1 MDKPQHTVAII
12 QARMSSSRLPHKVL
26 KPLGG
31 KPIIA
36 QIFRRLKQCRT
47 LDQIILATSINED
60 DDPIVGLCEEIGL
73 PCTRGSLDDVL
84 DRYYQTATQA
94 QATTIVRI
102 TADCPVIDPVVVDAV
117 VTACRAGGY
126 DYYGLTGSFPDG
138 LDVEVFRFEALAR
151 AWREATLKSEREHVG
166 PFLGKHPELFKLGGL
181 HLFEGLSHHR
191 WTVDEPRDY
200 ALLQI
205 IYDRLDRPDRIFLTN
220 DILALMDREPGLMAI
235 NSGILRNEGYAK
247 SLNEDEAVR

>member
-1 MDKPQHTVAII
+1 MVQINQTVAII
-12 QARMSSSRLPHKVL
+12 QARMSSSRLQHKVL
-26 KPLGG
+26 MPLGG
-31 KPIIA
+31 QPIIA

-47 LDQIILATSINED
+47 IDQIILATSTND
-60 DDPIVGLCEEIGL
+60 DDNPITGLCQQIGL
-73 PCTRGSLDDVL
+73 PCSRGSLDDVL

-94 QATTIVRI
+94 KATTIVRI

-126 DYYGLTGSFPDG
+126 DYYGLSGSFPDG
-138 LDVEVFRFEALAR
+138 LDVEVFRYEALAR

-200 ALLQI
+200 ALLQV
-205 IYDRLDRPDRIFLTN
+205 IYDRLDRPDRVFLTN
-220 DILALMDREPGLMAI
+220 DILALMDREPGLMEI
-235 NSGILRNEGYAK
+235 NSGIIRNEGYAK

>member
-1 MDKPQHTVAII
+1 M
-12 QARMSSSRLPHKVL
+12 
-26 KPLGG
+26 PLGG

-36 QIFRRLKQCRT
+36 QIFRRLKQCLT
-47 LDQIILATSINED
+47 LDQIILATSTNED
-60 DDPIVGLCEEIGL
+60 DNPIAELCQQIGL
-73 PCTRGSLDDVL
+73 PCSRGSLDDVL
-84 DRYYQTATQA
+84 DRYYQTATKA
-94 QATTIVRI
+94 KATIIVRI

-126 DYYGLTGSFPDG
+126 DYYGITGGFPDG
-138 LDVEVFRFEALAR
+138 LDVEIFRYEALAR

-191 WTVDEPRDY
+191 WTVDEPHDY
-200 ALLQI
+200 ALLQA
-205 IYDRLDRPDRIFLTN
+205 IYDRLDRPDRVFLTN
-220 DILALMDREPGLMAI
+220 DILALMDREPGLMEI
-235 NSGILRNEGYAK
+235 NSGIIRNEGYAK

>member
-1 MDKPQHTVAII
+1 MVQINQTVAII
-12 QARMSSSRLPHKVL
+12 QARMSSSRLQHKVL
-26 KPLGG
+26 MPLGG
-31 KPIIA
+31 EPIIA

-47 LDQIILATSINED
+47 LDQIILATSTNED
-60 DDPIVGLCEEIGL
+60 DNPIAELCQQIGL
-73 PCTRGSLDDVL
+73 PCSRGSLDDVL
-84 DRYYQTATQA
+84 DRYYQTATHA
-94 QATTIVRI
+94 KATTIVRI

-126 DYYGLTGSFPDG
+126 DYYGLSGSFPDG
-138 LDVEVFRFEALAR
+138 LDVEVFRYEALAR

-200 ALLQI
+200 ALLQA
-205 IYDRLDRPDRIFLTN
+205 IYDRLDRPDRVFLTN
-220 DILALMDREPGLMAI
+220 DILALMDREPGLMEI
-235 NSGILRNEGYAK
+235 NSGIIRNEGYAK
-247 SLNEDEAVR
+247 SLNEDEALR

>member
-1 MDKPQHTVAII
+1 MDKPHNTVAII

-31 KPIIA
+31 QPIIA

-47 LDQIILATSINED
+47 LDQIILATSIND
-60 DDPIVGLCEEIGL
+60 DDTPITELCHAIGL
-73 PCTRGSLDDVL
+73 PFTRGSLDDVL

-94 QATTIVRI
+94 EATTIVRI

-138 LDVEVFRFEALAR
+138 LDVEVFRYEALAR

-166 PFLGKHPELFKLGGL
+166 PYLGKHPELFKLGGL

-200 ALLQI
+200 ALLQA
-205 IYDRLDRPDRIFLTN
+205 IYDRLDHPDRVFLTN
-220 DILALMDREPGLMAI
+220 DILALMEAEPELMMI
-235 NSGILRNEGYAK
+235 NSGIIRNEGYAK

>member
-1 MDKPQHTVAII
+1 M
-12 QARMSSSRLPHKVL
+12 
-26 KPLGG
+26 PLGG
-31 KPIIA
+31 QPIIA

-47 LDQIILATSINED
+47 LDQIILATSTND
-60 DDPIVGLCEEIGL
+60 DDNPIAGLCQQIGL
-73 PCTRGSLDDVL
+73 PCSRGSLDDVL

-94 QATTIVRI
+94 KATNIVRI

-126 DYYGLTGSFPDG
+126 DYYGLSGSFPDG
-138 LDVEVFRFEALAR
+138 LDVEVFRYEALAR

-200 ALLQI
+200 ALLQA
-205 IYDRLDRPDRIFLTN
+205 IYDRLDRPDRVFLTN
-220 DILALMDREPGLMAI
+220 DILALMDREPGLMEI
-235 NSGILRNEGYAK
+235 NSGIIRNEGYAK

>member
-1 MDKPQHTVAII
+1 MVQINQTVAII
-12 QARMSSSRLPHKVL
+12 QARMSSSRLQHKVL
-26 KPLGG
+26 MPLGG
-31 KPIIA
+31 QPIIA

-47 LDQIILATSINED
+47 LDQIILATSTNED
-60 DDPIVGLCEEIGL
+60 DNPIAELCQQIGL
-73 PCTRGSLDDVL
+73 PCSRGSLDDVL
-84 DRYYQTATQA
+84 DRYYQTATHA
-94 QATTIVRI
+94 KATTIVRI

-126 DYYGLTGSFPDG
+126 DYYGLSGSFPDG
-138 LDVEVFRFEALAR
+138 LDVEVFRYEALAR

-200 ALLQI
+200 ALLQA
-205 IYDRLDRPDRIFLTN
+205 IYDRLDRPDRVFLTN
-220 DILALMDREPGLMAI
+220 DILALMDRERGLMEI
-235 NSGILRNEGYAK
+235 NSGIIRNEGYAK

>member
-1 MDKPQHTVAII
+1 MVQINQTVAII
-12 QARMSSSRLPHKVL
+12 QARMSSSRLQHKVL
-26 KPLGG
+26 MPLGG
-31 KPIIA
+31 QPIIA

-47 LDQIILATSINED
+47 LDQIILATSTNED
-60 DDPIVGLCEEIGL
+60 DNPIAELCQQIGL
-73 PCTRGSLDDVL
+73 PCSRGSLDDVL
-84 DRYYQTATQA
+84 DRYYQTATKA
-94 QATTIVRI
+94 KATTIVRI

-126 DYYGLTGSFPDG
+126 DYYGLSGSFPDG
-138 LDVEVFRFEALAR
+138 LDVEVFRYEALAR

-191 WTVDEPRDY
+191 WTVDESHDY
-200 ALLQI
+200 ALLQA
-205 IYDRLDRPDRIFLTN
+205 IYDRLDRPDRVFLTN
-220 DILALMDREPGLMAI
+220 DILALMDREPGLMEI
-235 NSGILRNEGYAK
+235 NSGIIRNEGYAK

>member
-1 MDKPQHTVAII
+1 MIQINQTVAII
-12 QARMSSSRLPHKVL
+12 QARMSSSRLLHKVL
-26 KPLGG
+26 MPLGG
-31 KPIIA
+31 QPIIA

-47 LDQIILATSINED
+47 LDQIILATSTND
-60 DDPIVGLCEEIGL
+60 DDNPIAELCHDIGL
-73 PCTRGSLDDVL
+73 PCSRGSLEDVL
-84 DRYYQTATQA
+84 DRYYQTATKA
-94 QATTIVRI
+94 HATTIVRI

-126 DYYGLTGSFPDG
+126 DYYGIAGGFPDG
-138 LDVEVFRFEALAR
+138 LDVEIFRYEALAR
-151 AWREATLKSEREHVG
+151 AWREAELKSEREHVG

-200 ALLQI
+200 MLLQA
-205 IYDRLDRPDRIFLTN
+205 IYDRLDHPDRVFLTN
-220 DILALMDREPGLMAI
+220 DILSLMDREPGLMEI
-235 NSGILRNEGYAK
+235 NSGIIRNEGYAK

>member
-1 MDKPQHTVAII
+1 
-12 QARMSSSRLPHKVL
+12 MSSSRLQHKVL
-26 KPLGG
+26 MPLGG
-31 KPIIA
+31 QPIIA

-47 LDQIILATSINED
+47 LDQIILATSTND
-60 DDPIVGLCEEIGL
+60 DDNPIAELCQQIGL
-73 PCTRGSLDDVL
+73 PCSRGSLDDVL

-94 QATTIVRI
+94 KATTIVRI

-126 DYYGLTGSFPDG
+126 DYYGLSGSFPDG
-138 LDVEVFRFEALAR
+138 LDVEVFRYDALAR
-151 AWREATLKSEREHVG
+151 AWREAKLKSEREHVG

-200 ALLQI
+200 VLLQA
-205 IYDRLDRPDRIFLTN
+205 IYDRLDYPDRVFLTN
-220 DILALMDREPGLMAI
+220 DILALMEAEPELMMI
-235 NSGILRNEGYAK
+235 NSGIIRNEGYAK

>member
-1 MDKPQHTVAII
+1 MVQINQTVAII
-12 QARMSSSRLPHKVL
+12 QARMSSSRLPNKVL
-26 KPLGG
+26 MPLGG

-36 QIFRRLKQCRT
+36 QIFRRLQQCQT

-60 DDPIVGLCEEIGL
+60 DNPIANLCEEIGL
-73 PCTRGSLDDVL
+73 PCSRGSLDDVL
-84 DRYYQTATQA
+84 DRYYQAATQA

-126 DYYGLTGSFPDG
+126 DYYGITGSFPDG
-138 LDVEVFRFEALAR
+138 LDVEVFRYEALAR
-151 AWREATLKSEREHVG
+151 AWREAALKSEREHVG
-166 PFLGKHPELFKLGGL
+166 PYLGKHPELFKLGGL

-200 ALLQI
+200 VLLQA
-205 IYDRLDRPDRIFLTN
+205 IYDRLDHPDRVFLTN
-220 DILALMDREPGLMAI
+220 DILALMEAEPELMII
-235 NSGILRNEGYAK
+235 NSGIIRNEGYAK
-247 SLNEDEAVR
+247 SLNQDEAVR

>member
-1 MDKPQHTVAII
+1 MVQINQTVAII
-12 QARMSSSRLPHKVL
+12 QARMSSSRLQHKVL
-26 KPLGG
+26 MPLGG
-31 KPIIA
+31 QPIIA

-47 LDQIILATSINED
+47 LDQIILATSTNED
-60 DDPIVGLCEEIGL
+60 DNPIAELCQQIGL
-73 PCTRGSLDDVL
+73 PCSRGSLDDVL
-84 DRYYQTATQA
+84 DRYYQTATHA
-94 QATTIVRI
+94 KATTIVRI

-126 DYYGLTGSFPDG
+126 DYYGLSGSFPDG
-138 LDVEVFRFEALAR
+138 LDVEVFRYEALAR

-200 ALLQI
+200 ALLQA
-205 IYDRLDRPDRIFLTN
+205 IYDRLDRPDRVFLTN
-220 DILALMDREPGLMAI
+220 DILALMDREPGLMEI
-235 NSGILRNEGYAK
+235 NSGIIRNEGYAK